1 MRTIEDILK
10 EVMNE
15 TVDHALNRMGIPNY
29 IDMITE
35 MAIPLKDYKRR
46 VEGLK
51 FQLVENWC
59 LCKWCQL
66 YNPECEN
73 FNHWITE
80 LRACIDNLKLPNIK
94 NGINK
99 KQTLKRMLIDNF
111 DYNDKNMIV
120 RIINDK
126 FDTEN
131 INDNYQRTTVVS
143 AFVDNIEELIDA
155 ISVNDISTKEYIK
168 TTFNKA

>member
-1 MRTIEDILK
+1 MRTIESHLRNI
-10 EVMNE
+10 MNE
-15 TVDHALNRMGIPNY
+15 TVDHALNRMGMPNY

-35 MAIPLKDYKRR
+35 MPIPLKDYKRR

-66 YNPECEN
+66 FNPKCEN

-80 LRACIDNLKLPNIK
+80 LKTCINNLKLVDIK

-99 KQTLKRMLIDNF
+99 KRTLKRMLIDNF
-111 DYNDKNMIV
+111 DYDDTNMIV
-120 RIINDK
+120 RVIHDK

-131 INDNYQRTTVVS
+131 INDNFQITKVTS
-143 AFVDNIEELIDA
+143 AFADNIEELIDA
-155 ISVNDISTKEYIK
+155 ISVNDISTKEYIYK
-168 TTFNKA
+168 DNFQ